1 MSTREHTEHSKK
13 FPLAGYLFLI
23 GTALFTAISYA
34 FGRAVQKDLDPEST
48 IFFWFGGALIFSF
61 ITVLLVPDQRQE
73 ARNIGK
79 YWKIFLYTSVL
90 TSIGAALWIISIRL
104 IGIPLTSFLLKAQ
117 TLFALLL
124 GMIFL
129 GERLNRGEAV
139 GVVITIA
146 GGIIVAYQSDITL
159 LIGTFT
165 ALGAA
170 LFYSF
175 ISFVVKKV
183 GQRLNML
190 MVANMRALGV
200 TVFLL
205 IYLFVTGTFELPSK
219 PIEYVYMVL
228 GGTSG
233 ALIAK
238 ACQFQAIKLIDVS
251 RTTAVLPLE
260 SIFVILFSYYIF
272 GEIPSLIKLVGGAGI
287 IIGVI
292 FLVIFRGK
300 KPEVMDK

>member
-1 MSTREHTEHSKK
+1 MSTHEAHHSR
-13 FPLAGYLFLI
+13 FPIIGYIFLI
-23 GTALFTAISYA
+23 GTAFFTAISYA
-34 FGRAVQKDLDPEST
+34 FGRAVQRDFDAESA

-61 ITVLLVPDQRQE
+61 ITVLLVPEQRDE
-73 ARNIGK
+73 AKSLGK
-79 YWKIFLYTSVL
+79 YWKIFLYTSIF
-90 TSIGAALWIISIRL
+90 TSIGAVLWIISIRL
-104 IGIPLTSFLLKAQ
+104 IGIPLTSFLMKAQ
-117 TLFALLL
+117 TLFALML

-129 GERLNRGEAV
+129 GERLNKGEAV
-139 GVVITIA
+139 GVVITVV
-146 GGIIVAYQSDITL
+146 GGIIVAYQRDVSLI
-159 LIGTFT
+159 IGTFT

-170 LFYSF
+170 FFYSL

-183 GQRLNML
+183 AQRLNML

-200 TVFLL
+200 TLFML
-205 IYLFVTGTFELPSK
+205 IYLFATGTFETPSHW
-219 PIEYVYMVL
+219 IEYVYMVL

-272 GEIPSLIKLVGGAGI
+272 DEIPSLIKLIGGAMI

-292 FLVIFRGK
+292 FLVLFRGK
-300 KPEVMDK
+300 RPEALDK